1 MIRKWFTCIA
11 FLLYPIMSSSV
22 LSLRRQRDYPRRRV
36 QVCLTDRRVT
46 SAN

>member
-1 MIRKWFTCIA
+1 MYCIA

-36 QVCLTDRRVT
+36 QVCPTDRRAPVRT
-46 SAN
+46 SFVIP